1 MKRSLLIFSAVMF
14 IVFLALGLVV
24 LAGGLRFLVE
34 QVRLGSASM
43 DPQTAII
50 VGTATLTA
58 LFSAWLVSSAI
69 RSASRN
75 TTTSESCQAR
85 IESYI
90 RLLECTLR
98 RTQGEDV
105 ETQLAPLEAA
115 LFVRGA
121 ASVVREYQ
129 RLNEFLASSPGDSR
143 AVDQHLQSLVAAMRR
158 DTGLEMILPASSPG
172 PTEAPAA
179 TPNRRGDL
187 IFQPVRKT
195 A

>member
-1 MKRSLLIFSAVMF
+1 MKRSLLILSAVMF

-34 QVRLGSASM
+34 KVRLGSDSM

-58 LFSAWLVSSAI
+58 LFSAWLVASAI
-69 RSASRN
+69 RSTSRN
-75 TTTSESCQAR
+75 TTTSESCEAR
-85 IESYI
+85 IETYI
-90 RLLECTLR
+90 RLLDCTLR

-121 ASVVREYQ
+121 ASVVQEYQ
-129 RLNEFLASSPGDSR
+129 RLNESLASSPGNSR
-143 AVDQHLQSLVAAMRR
+143 VVEQHLQFLVAAMRR
-158 DTGLEMILPASSPG
+158 DTGMELLLPTSSTG
-172 PTEAPAA
+172 PTEAPAT
-179 TPNRRGDL
+179 TPKGRGDL

>member
-1 MKRSLLIFSAVMF
+1 MF

-34 QVRLGSASM
+34 MVRLGSASM

-50 VGTATLTA
+50 VGTATLTV

-69 RSASRN
+69 KSTSRN
-75 TTTSESCQAR
+75 TTTYESCQAR
-85 IESYI
+85 TETYI
-90 RLLECTLR
+90 RLLDCTLR
-98 RTQGEDV
+98 RTQGQDV

-121 ASVVREYQ
+121 AAVVREYQ
-129 RLNEFLASSPGDSR
+129 RLNESLASSPGDSPI
-143 AVDQHLQSLVAAMRR
+143 VEKHLQSLVAAMRQ
-158 DTGLEMILPASSPG
+158 DTGREMLLPASPTG
-172 PTEAPAA
+172 PTDAPAA
-179 TPNRRGDL
+179 TPSGQGDPIL
-187 IFQPVRKT
+187 QPVRKT

>member
-1 MKRSLLIFSAVMF
+1 MKRSLLILSTVLF

-24 LAGGLRFLVE
+24 LAGGLRFVVE
-34 QVRLGSASM
+34 KVRLWSASM

-75 TTTSESCQAR
+75 TTTSESHQAR
-85 IESYI
+85 TETYI
-90 RLLECTLR
+90 RLLDCTLR

-129 RLNEFLASSPGDSR
+129 RLNESLASSPGDSPD
-143 AVDQHLQSLVAAMRR
+143 VEQHLQSLVAAMRR
-158 DTGLEMILPASSPG
+158 DTGMELLLPAPSTG
-172 PTEAPAA
+172 PTDAPAA
-179 TPNRRGDL
+179 TPNGRGNL